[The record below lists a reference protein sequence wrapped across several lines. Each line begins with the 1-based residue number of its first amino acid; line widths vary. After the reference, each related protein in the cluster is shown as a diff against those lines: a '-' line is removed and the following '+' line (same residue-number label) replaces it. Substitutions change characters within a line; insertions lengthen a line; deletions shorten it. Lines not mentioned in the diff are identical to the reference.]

1 MTRAHSPS
9 APPHPAAGSGR
20 RQQRRWL
27 LAAAGLFLASIAAM
41 LHWGLNVLWGVVP
54 NQSVAISAVDQTF
67 ARQFKAHLVAG
78 PQVDLA
84 SETSFPWQIVCVI
97 EPFELD
103 AASLRE
109 ALHAGGLPEEKV
121 ELPGGP
127 VAIPQP
133 NWLFTFIDGHRVVR
147 TIAFH
152 HREIEPRHGPYCV
165 PRERAR
171 FAGFGRTGGAFTID
185 LAPWS

>member
-1 MTRAHSPS
+1 MTRAQSS
-9 APPHPAAGSGR
+9 SVPPRPTAGSGR
-20 RQQRRWL
+20 RQHRRWL
-27 LAAAGLFLASIAAM
+27 LVAGGLFLASAALM
-41 LHWGLNVLWGVVP
+41 LHFGLTVLWGVVP
-54 NQSVAISAVDQTF
+54 NQSVAISAEDRAF
-67 ARQFKAHLVAG
+67 ARQFKAHLAAS

-84 SETSFPWQIVCVI
+84 GETAFPWQVVCVI

-103 AASLRE
+103 DASLRE
-109 ALHAGGLPEEKV
+109 ALHAGGLPEEPV

-133 NWLFTFIDGHRVVR
+133 NWLFAFIDGHRVVR
-147 TIAFH
+147 AIAFH

-171 FAGFGRTGGAFTID
+171 FAGFGHPGEAFTID
-185 LAPWS
+185 LVPWS

>member
-1 MTRAHSPS
+1 MTRANSSS
-9 APPHPAAGSGR
+9 APPRPAAGSGG

-27 LAAAGLFLASIAAM
+27 LTAAGLFLASTAAM

-54 NQSVAISAVDQTF
+54 NQSVAISAADQAF
-67 ARQFKAHLVAG
+67 ARQFRAHLAAG

-84 SETSFPWQIVCVI
+84 GETGFPWQVVCVI

-127 VAIPQP
+127 MVIPQP
-133 NWLFTFIDGHRVVR
+133 NWLFAFIDGQRVVR

-165 PRERAR
+165 ARERAR
-171 FAGFGRTGGAFTID
+171 FAGFARAGGALTID
-185 LAPWS
+185 LVPWS